1 TSTESE
7 NDFDPRKMIVLNATY
22 RLSKSLESFEDGKE
36 EAFLNVALSKLAM
49 HELGKFRLPAPV
61 DPQNPTPAED
71 PQTKFDEERG
81 RRLSN
86 VELVNE
92 ALRIAKTDKHVGTD
106 LGIWQAIGLL
116 GGWYALLG
124 LAAGIGLGG
133 FIVAL
138 LIGIGIDFGASTSA

>member
-1 TSTESE
+1 MPLNYAGAKNVATSTESE

-36 EAFLNVALSKLAM
+36 EAFLNVALSKLTM

-81 RRLSN
+81 RRGKKQQAPQDQNDEADPVPDEERLLQLRRG
-86 VELVNE
+86 LV
-92 ALRIAKTDKHVGTD
+92 
-106 LGIWQAIGLL
+106 
-116 GGWYALLG
+116 
-124 LAAGIGLGG
+124 
-133 FIVAL
+133 
-138 LIGIGIDFGASTSA
+138 SAQDAEKMQVDGDRRA